1 MIVLWCSCAIL
12 CPCELGDHE
21 GVLCALVNGQVAPMD
36 HGGPD
41 PRTLCP
47 SMALLEA
54 LQDQS
59 PKAEEMHYKLD
70 KKSHVE
76 LKMDQA
82 LLLIQNELLGRNVTV
97 LWQSERCYRCS
108 LQVLANVSGSGKP
121 GKPRIT
127 AVAVNTQ
134 HGSILQVNDALEEKE
149 VCRLEY
155 KFGEFGNY
163 SLLVKHSQNGLGE
176 SACDLVVNENP
187 VDSNLPVTIAFL
199 IGLALIITI
208 SFLRFLFSLDDFHNC
223 ISKAMNSR
231 ETDRLINSELGSPSR
246 ADPLGG
252 ETRPEPWRPAASPHR
267 LRCVDTFRGIALILM
282 VFVNY
287 GGGKYWYFKHASWN
301 VSWDKV
307 RIPGVLQR
315 LGVTF
320 FVVAV
325 LELLFAKPVCI
336 YYGVFNFSVNDIYAA
351 AGMFKIQIARENCVE
366 EFPVNLYRDLS
377 WDKVRIPGV
386 LQRLGVTFFV
396 VAVLEL
402 LFAKPVP
409 ENCASERS
417 CLSLRDVT
425 SSWPQWL
432 VILMLESIWLGLT
445 FFLPVPGC
453 PKGYLGPG
461 GIGDFGKY
469 PNCTGGAAGYID
481 HLLLGA
487 DHLYKHPSST
497 VLYHTEVAYDPEGI
511 LGTINSI
518 VMAFLGVQAGKILLY
533 YKDRTKDILIRF
545 TAWCCILGLIS
556 IGLTKISENE
566 GFIPV
571 NKNLWSISYVTT
583 LSSFAFFI
591 LLILYPVVD
600 VRGLWTGTPFF
611 YPGCLPSG
619 CPSGNERFLAG
630 GSIVVP
636 SLGMSSGAGSEN
648 MEGPSDGGKS
658 KGCEKGGQ
666 LHLSCISQ
674 QALVVAIEMGKFMK
688 LGKLVLVLAGHYSGH
703 KAVIMNTIDDGTSD
717 WPYSHTLVAGM
728 DSYPH

>member
-1 MIVLWCSCAIL
+1 MGRAAGAGWPLA
-12 CPCELGDHE
+12 
-21 GVLCALVNGQVAPMD
+21 
-36 HGGPD
+36 
-41 PRTLCP
+41 
-47 SMALLEA
+47 ALLLAVSVLSAA
-54 LQDQS
+54 LLAPGGS
-59 PKAEEMHYKLD
+59 PERGAQAAPPRELD

-301 VSWDKV
+301 GLTVADLVFPWFVFIMGSS
-307 RIPGVLQR
+307 IFLSMTSMLQR
-315 LGVTF
+315 GCSKFRLLGKIAWRSF
-320 FVVAV
+320 
-325 LELLFAKPVCI
+325 LLICI
-336 YYGVFNFSVNDIYAA
+336 GIVIVNPNYCL
-351 AGMFKIQIARENCVE
+351 G
-366 EFPVNLYRDLS
+366 PLS

-611 YPGCLPSG
+611 YPGMNSILVYVGHEVFQNYFPFQWRLEDNQSHKEHLTQ
-619 CPSGNERFLAG
+619 NIVATVLWVLIAYILYKKKIFLK
-630 GSIVVP
+630 I
-636 SLGMSSGAGSEN
+636 
-648 MEGPSDGGKS
+648 
-658 KGCEKGGQ
+658 
-666 LHLSCISQ
+666 
-674 QALVVAIEMGKFMK
+674 
-688 LGKLVLVLAGHYSGH
+688 
-703 KAVIMNTIDDGTSD
+703 
-717 WPYSHTLVAGM
+717 
-728 DSYPH
+728 